1 MKERYY
7 YLDVIRILACIM
19 TIAMHAP
26 LPANKTIDSDT
37 YLSKLPFSKYII
49 GC

>member
-26 LPANKTIDSDT
+26 LPANKIIDLDT
-37 YLSKLPFSKYII
+37 YPVKTSF
-49 GC
+49 